1 MYGLSKKKMPYLHLI
16 DEAIGLLNTEI
27 RLIEWR
33 IKYPEQL
40 QQRINKQP
48 LSPLYLADKTTLINI
63 MEVVSGLFLSKD
75 IVYQNGKPA
84 YLVDLSKGFEWLFN
98 IKISS
103 KVTSV
108 QLRCSAQD
116 IPNNIS
122 IIVPARCLS
131 IVTHFVVS
139 ELSLNRHFPH
149 VRRIFRSPKA
159 VQSLLRSRLPT

>member
-63 MEVVSGLFLSKD
+63 ME
-75 IVYQNGKPA
+75 
-84 YLVDLSKGFEWLFN
+84 SKGFEWLFN
-98 IKISS
+98 IKISDCHQ
-103 KVTSV
+103 KHEDVIKRKPGKLTE
-108 QLRCSAQD
+108 
-116 IPNNIS
+116 
-122 IIVPARCLS
+122 
-131 IVTHFVVS
+131 F
-139 ELSLNRHFPH
+139 LNGLANLIKNEHDKKGYR
-149 VRRIFRSPKA
+149 
-159 VQSLLRSRLPT
+159 

>member
-1 MYGLSKKKMPYLHLI
+1 MPYLHLI

-84 YLVDLSKGFEWLFN
+84 YLGTFIKYY
-98 IKISS
+98 KIS
-103 KVTSV
+103 
-108 QLRCSAQD
+108 QLIHTQ
-116 IPNNIS
+116 
-122 IIVPARCLS
+122 IIA
-131 IVTHFVVS
+131 
-139 ELSLNRHFPH
+139 N
-149 VRRIFRSPKA
+149 
-159 VQSLLRSRLPT
+159 

>member
-1 MYGLSKKKMPYLHLI
+1 MYGLSKKKIPYLHLI

-48 LSPLYLADKTTLINI
+48 LSPLHLADKTTLINI

-98 IKISS
+98 IKISDCHQKHEDVIKRDRKS
-103 KVTSV
+103 TRLNSSHANES
-108 QLRCSAQD
+108 RMPSSA
-116 IPNNIS
+116 
-122 IIVPARCLS
+122 
-131 IVTHFVVS
+131 
-139 ELSLNRHFPH
+139 
-149 VRRIFRSPKA
+149 
-159 VQSLLRSRLPT
+159 

>member
-84 YLVDLSKGFEWLFN
+84 YLVDLSKGG
-98 IKISS
+98 KSS
-103 KVTSV
+103 V
-108 QLRCSAQD
+108 RCPLKPSD
-116 IPNNIS
+116 SIPLCPNN
-122 IIVPARCLS
+122 PA
-131 IVTHFVVS
+131 H
-139 ELSLNRHFPH
+139 
-149 VRRIFRSPKA
+149 
-159 VQSLLRSRLPT
+159 